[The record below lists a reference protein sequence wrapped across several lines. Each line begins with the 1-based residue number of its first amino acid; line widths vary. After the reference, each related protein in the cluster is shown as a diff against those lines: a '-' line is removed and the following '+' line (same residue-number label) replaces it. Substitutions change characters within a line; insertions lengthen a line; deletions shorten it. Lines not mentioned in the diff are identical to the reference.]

1 MDDILMSKLA
11 NKPNFDDL
19 QDKVIENQICNKQ
32 MQKSI
37 KRIDIGNKN
46 VRNQFDKNP
55 TGQLE
60 LFPKVQ
66 PSAVG
71 SVDLQDHK
79 QIKFAEGALIG
90 IEMVISE
97 YAKNADTHLI
107 IGGNSL
113 KKIWLDGQDTDL
125 SMLPHSL
132 DDFASMLC
140 DQKPSKIVYFTLM
153 PYMHVD
159 SVFGFGL
166 YLFDEADNLISKMVY
181 KFFDE
186 SIAPKN
192 AFKLNT
198 PTTFE
203 QLDDRSRPFF

>member
-1 MDDILMSKLA
+1 MSKPA
-11 NKPNFDDL
+11 NEPNLDDL
-19 QDKVIENQICNKQ
+19 QDKVMEHEIGKERQ
-32 MQKSI
+32 QKKI
-37 KRIDIGNKN
+37 KRIDNGNKP
-46 VRNQFDKNP
+46 VRKQFDQSRNEKLKSIS
-55 TGQLE
+55 GV
-60 LFPKVQ
+60 K
-66 PSAVG
+66 PSAVY
-71 SVDLQDHK
+71 SVDVQDHR

-90 IEMVISE
+90 IEMVISK
-97 YAKNADTHLI
+97 YAKNADSHLF

-125 SMLPHSL
+125 STLPHSL

-166 YLFDEADNLISKMVY
+166 YLFDEADNLISKLVY

-192 AFKLNT
+192 AFRLNT

>member
-1 MDDILMSKLA
+1 MEDILMSKLT

-19 QDKVIENQICNKQ
+19 QDKVMENQICKEQ

-37 KRIDIGNKN
+37 NRIDIGNKS
-46 VRNQFDKNP
+46 VRNQFDQNRNEKRKSIS
-55 TGQLE
+55 GV
-60 LFPKVQ
+60 KS
-66 PSAVG
+66 SAVY
-71 SVDLQDHK
+71 SVDVQDHRQMK
-79 QIKFAEGALIG
+79 YAEGALIG

-97 YAKNADTHLI
+97 YAQNADTHLI

-125 SMLPHSL
+125 STLPHSL
-132 DDFASMLC
+132 DDFTSVLC

-166 YLFDEADNLISKMVY
+166 YLFDEADNLISKLVY
-181 KFFDE
+181 KFIDE
-186 SIAPKN
+186 SIAPEN
-192 AFKLNT
+192 ARRLNT

-203 QLDDRSRPFF
+203 QLEDRSRPFF

>member
-1 MDDILMSKLA
+1 MAHETGKER
-11 NKPNFDDL
+11 
-19 QDKVIENQICNKQ
+19 Q
-32 MQKSI
+32 QKKI
-37 KRIDIGNKN
+37 KRIDNGNKP
-46 VRNQFDKNP
+46 VRKQFDQSRNEKLKSIS
-55 TGQLE
+55 GA
-60 LFPKVQ
+60 K
-66 PSAVG
+66 PSAVY
-71 SVDLQDHK
+71 SVDVQDHR
-79 QIKFAEGALIG
+79 QIKFAEGGLIG
-90 IEMVISE
+90 IEMVISK
-97 YAKNADTHLI
+97 YAKNADSHLF

-113 KKIWLDGQDTDL
+113 KKIWLDGQDTDI

-166 YLFDEADNLISKMVY
+166 YLFDEADNLISKLVY

-192 AFKLNT
+192 ALRLNT

>member
-1 MDDILMSKLA
+1 MSKLT

-19 QDKVIENQICNKQ
+19 QDKVMENQICKEQ

-37 KRIDIGNKN
+37 NRIDIGNKS
-46 VRNQFDKNP
+46 VRNQFDQNRNEKRKSIS
-55 TGQLE
+55 GV
-60 LFPKVQ
+60 K
-66 PSAVG
+66 PSAVY
-71 SVDLQDHK
+71 SVDVQDHRQMK
-79 QIKFAEGALIG
+79 YAEGALIG

-125 SMLPHSL
+125 STLPHSL
-132 DDFASMLC
+132 DDFSSMLC

-186 SIAPKN
+186 SIAPEN
-192 AFKLNT
+192 ARKLNT

-203 QLDDRSRPFF
+203 QLDDSSRPFF

>member
-1 MDDILMSKLA
+1 MSKLA

-19 QDKVIENQICNKQ
+19 QDKVMENQICKEQ

-46 VRNQFDKNP
+46 VRNQFDKNL
-55 TGQLE
+55 TEKLE

-66 PSAVG
+66 PSAVC
-71 SVDLQDHK
+71 SVNLQDHK
-79 QIKFAEGALIG
+79 QIKFAEGTLIG

-97 YAKNADTHLI
+97 YAKNADIHLI

-113 KKIWLDGQDTDL
+113 KKIWLDGQDIDL
-125 SMLPHSL
+125 STLPHSL

-166 YLFDEADNLISKMVY
+166 YLFDEANNLISKMVY

-186 SIAPKN
+186 SITPEN
-192 AFKLNT
+192 ALRLNT

-203 QLDDRSRPFF
+203 QLDDSSRPFF

>member
-1 MDDILMSKLA
+1 MSKPA
-11 NKPNFDDL
+11 NEPNLDDL
-19 QDKVIENQICNKQ
+19 QDKVMEHEIGKERQ
-32 MQKSI
+32 QKKI
-37 KRIDIGNKN
+37 KRIDNGNKP
-46 VRNQFDKNP
+46 VRKQFDQSRNEKLKSIS
-55 TGQLE
+55 GV
-60 LFPKVQ
+60 K
-66 PSAVG
+66 PSAVY
-71 SVDLQDHK
+71 SVDVQDHR

-90 IEMVISE
+90 IEMVISK
-97 YAKNADTHLI
+97 YAKNADSHLF

-113 KKIWLDGQDTDL
+113 KKICLDGQDTDI

-166 YLFDEADNLISKMVY
+166 YLFDEADNLISKLVY

-192 AFKLNT
+192 ALRLNT

>member
-1 MDDILMSKLA
+1 MSKPA
-11 NKPNFDDL
+11 NEPNLDDL
-19 QDKVIENQICNKQ
+19 QDKVMEHEIGKERQ
-32 MQKSI
+32 QKKI
-37 KRIDIGNKN
+37 KRIDNGNKP
-46 VRNQFDKNP
+46 VRKQFDQSRNEKLKSIS
-55 TGQLE
+55 GV
-60 LFPKVQ
+60 K
-66 PSAVG
+66 PSAVY
-71 SVDLQDHK
+71 SVDVQDHR

-90 IEMVISE
+90 IEMVISK
-97 YAKNADTHLI
+97 YAKNADSHLF

-166 YLFDEADNLISKMVY
+166 YLFDEADNLISKLVY

-192 AFKLNT
+192 ALRLNT

>member
-1 MDDILMSKLA
+1 MEDILMSKLT

-19 QDKVIENQICNKQ
+19 QDKVMENQICKEQ

-37 KRIDIGNKN
+37 NRIDIGNKS
-46 VRNQFDKNP
+46 VRNQFDQNRNEKRKSIS
-55 TGQLE
+55 GV
-60 LFPKVQ
+60 K
-66 PSAVG
+66 PSAVY
-71 SVDLQDHK
+71 SVDVQDHRQMK
-79 QIKFAEGALIG
+79 YAEGALIG

-125 SMLPHSL
+125 STLPHSL
-132 DDFASMLC
+132 DDFSSMLC

-192 AFKLNT
+192 AFRLNT

>member
-1 MDDILMSKLA
+1 MSKLT

-19 QDKVIENQICNKQ
+19 QDKVMENQICKEQ

-46 VRNQFDKNP
+46 VRNQFDQGRNEKLKSIS
-55 TGQLE
+55 GV
-60 LFPKVQ
+60 K
-66 PSAVG
+66 PSAVY
-71 SVDLQDHK
+71 SVDVQDHRQMK
-79 QIKFAEGALIG
+79 YAEGTLIG
-90 IEMVISE
+90 VEMAISE

-125 SMLPHSL
+125 STLPHSL
-132 DDFASMLC
+132 DDFTSVLC

-166 YLFDEADNLISKMVY
+166 YLFDEADNLISKLVY
-181 KFFDE
+181 KFIDE
-186 SIAPKN
+186 SIAPEN
-192 AFKLNT
+192 ALRLNT

-203 QLDDRSRPFF
+203 QLDDSSRPFF

>member
-1 MDDILMSKLA
+1 V
-11 NKPNFDDL
+11 
-19 QDKVIENQICNKQ
+19 QDN
-32 MQKSI
+32 S
-37 KRIDIGNKN
+37 
-46 VRNQFDKNP
+46 
-55 TGQLE
+55 QL
-60 LFPKVQ
+60 KY
-66 PSAVG
+66 
-71 SVDLQDHK
+71 
-79 QIKFAEGALIG
+79 AEGALDG

-97 YAKNADTHLI
+97 YDKNADTHLI

-125 SMLPHSL
+125 STLPHSL
-132 DDFASMLC
+132 DDFSSMLC

-186 SIAPKN
+186 SIAPEN
-192 AFKLNT
+192 ARRLST

-203 QLDDRSRPFF
+203 QLKDRSRPFF

>member
-1 MDDILMSKLA
+1 MSKLT

-19 QDKVIENQICNKQ
+19 QDKVMENQICKEQ

-37 KRIDIGNKN
+37 NRIDIGNKS
-46 VRNQFDKNP
+46 VRNQFDQNRNEKRKSIS
-55 TGQLE
+55 GV
-60 LFPKVQ
+60 K
-66 PSAVG
+66 PSAVY
-71 SVDLQDHK
+71 SVDVQDHRQMK
-79 QIKFAEGALIG
+79 YAEGALIG

-125 SMLPHSL
+125 STLPHSL
-132 DDFASMLC
+132 DDFSSMLC

-186 SIAPKN
+186 SIAPEN
-192 AFKLNT
+192 ARRLST

-203 QLDDRSRPFF
+203 QLKDRSRPFF

>member
-1 MDDILMSKLA
+1 MSKPA
-11 NKPNFDDL
+11 NEPNLDDL
-19 QDKVIENQICNKQ
+19 QDKVMEHEIGKERQ
-32 MQKSI
+32 QKKI
-37 KRIDIGNKN
+37 KRIDNGNKP
-46 VRNQFDKNP
+46 VRKQFDQSRNEKLKSIS
-55 TGQLE
+55 GV
-60 LFPKVQ
+60 K
-66 PSAVG
+66 PSAVY
-71 SVDLQDHK
+71 SVDVQDHR

-90 IEMVISE
+90 IEMVISK
-97 YAKNADTHLI
+97 YAKNADSHLF

-113 KKIWLDGQDTDL
+113 KKIWLDGQDTDI

-186 SIAPKN
+186 SLAPEN

-203 QLDDRSRPFF
+203 QFDDRSRPFF

>member
-1 MDDILMSKLA
+1 MSKPA
-11 NKPNFDDL
+11 NEPNLDDL
-19 QDKVIENQICNKQ
+19 QDKVMEHEIGKERQ
-32 MQKSI
+32 QKKI
-37 KRIDIGNKN
+37 KRIDNGNKP
-46 VRNQFDKNP
+46 VRKQFDQSRNEKLKSIS
-55 TGQLE
+55 GV
-60 LFPKVQ
+60 K
-66 PSAVG
+66 PSAVY
-71 SVDLQDHK
+71 SVDVQDHR

-90 IEMVISE
+90 IEMVISK
-97 YAKNADTHLI
+97 YAKNADSHLF

-113 KKIWLDGQDTDL
+113 KKIWLDGQDTDI

-166 YLFDEADNLISKMVY
+166 YLFDEADNLISKLVY

-186 SIAPKN
+186 SLAPKN
-192 AFKLNT
+192 ALRLNT

>member
-1 MDDILMSKLA
+1 MEDILMSKLT
-11 NKPNFDDL
+11 NKLNFDDL
-19 QDKVIENQICNKQ
+19 QDKVMENQICKEQ

-46 VRNQFDKNP
+46 VRNQFDQNRNEKRKSIS
-55 TGQLE
+55 GV
-60 LFPKVQ
+60 K
-66 PSAVG
+66 PSAVY
-71 SVDLQDHK
+71 SVDVQDHRQMK
-79 QIKFAEGALIG
+79 YAEGALIG
-90 IEMVISE
+90 IEMVVSE
-97 YAKNADTHLI
+97 YAQNADTHLI

-113 KKIWLDGQDTDL
+113 KKIWLDGRDTDL

-132 DDFASMLC
+132 DDFTSVLC

-166 YLFDEADNLISKMVY
+166 YLFDEADNLISKLVY
-181 KFFDE
+181 KFIDE
-186 SIAPKN
+186 SIAPEN
-192 AFKLNT
+192 ARKLNT

-203 QLDDRSRPFF
+203 QLDDSSRPFF

>member
-1 MDDILMSKLA
+1 MEDILMSKLT

-19 QDKVIENQICNKQ
+19 QDKVMENQICKEQ

-37 KRIDIGNKN
+37 NRIDIGNKS
-46 VRNQFDKNP
+46 VRNQFDQNRNEKRKSIS
-55 TGQLE
+55 GV
-60 LFPKVQ
+60 K
-66 PSAVG
+66 PSAVY
-71 SVDLQDHK
+71 SVDVQDHRQMK
-79 QIKFAEGALIG
+79 YAEGALIG

-125 SMLPHSL
+125 STLPHSL
-132 DDFASMLC
+132 DDFSSMLC

-186 SIAPKN
+186 SIAPEN
-192 AFKLNT
+192 ARRLST

-203 QLDDRSRPFF
+203 QLKDRSRPFF

>member
-1 MDDILMSKLA
+1 MEDILMSKLT

-19 QDKVIENQICNKQ
+19 QDKVMENQICKEQ

-37 KRIDIGNKN
+37 NRIDIGNKS
-46 VRNQFDKNP
+46 VRNQFDQNRNEKRKSIS
-55 TGQLE
+55 GV
-60 LFPKVQ
+60 K
-66 PSAVG
+66 PSAVY
-71 SVDLQDHK
+71 SVDVQDHRQMK
-79 QIKFAEGALIG
+79 YAEGALIG

-125 SMLPHSL
+125 STLPHSL
-132 DDFASMLC
+132 DDFSSMLC

-186 SIAPKN
+186 SIAPEN
-192 AFKLNT
+192 ARKLNT

-203 QLDDRSRPFF
+203 QLDDSSRPFF

>member
-1 MDDILMSKLA
+1 MSKPA
-11 NKPNFDDL
+11 NEPNLDDL
-19 QDKVIENQICNKQ
+19 QDKVMEHEIGKER
-32 MQKSI
+32 QKKKN
-37 KRIDIGNKN
+37 KRIDNGNKP
-46 VRNQFDKNP
+46 VRKQFDQSRNEKLKSIS
-55 TGQLE
+55 GV
-60 LFPKVQ
+60 K
-66 PSAVG
+66 PSAVY
-71 SVDLQDHK
+71 SVDVQDHR

-90 IEMVISE
+90 IEMVISK
-97 YAKNADTHLI
+97 YAKNADSHLF

-166 YLFDEADNLISKMVY
+166 YLFDEADNLISKLVY

-192 AFKLNT
+192 ALRLNT

-203 QLDDRSRPFF
+203 QFDDRSRPFF

>member
-1 MDDILMSKLA
+1 MDDILMSKLT

-19 QDKVIENQICNKQ
+19 QDKVMENQICKEQ

-46 VRNQFDKNP
+46 VRNQFDQGRNEKLKSIS
-55 TGQLE
+55 GV
-60 LFPKVQ
+60 K
-66 PSAVG
+66 PSAVY
-71 SVDLQDHK
+71 SVDVQDHRQMK
-79 QIKFAEGALIG
+79 YAEGTLIG
-90 IEMVISE
+90 VEMAISE

-125 SMLPHSL
+125 STLPHSL
-132 DDFASMLC
+132 DDFTSVLC

-166 YLFDEADNLISKMVY
+166 YLFDEADNLISKLVY
-181 KFFDE
+181 KFIDE
-186 SIAPKN
+186 SIAPEN
-192 AFKLNT
+192 ALRLNT

-203 QLDDRSRPFF
+203 QLDDSSRPFF

>member
-1 MDDILMSKLA
+1 MSKLT

-19 QDKVIENQICNKQ
+19 QDKVMENQICKEQ

-37 KRIDIGNKN
+37 NRIDIGNKS
-46 VRNQFDKNP
+46 VRNQFDQNRNEKRKSIS
-55 TGQLE
+55 GV
-60 LFPKVQ
+60 KS
-66 PSAVG
+66 SAVY
-71 SVDLQDHK
+71 SVDVQDHRQMK
-79 QIKFAEGALIG
+79 YAEGALIG

-97 YAKNADTHLI
+97 YAQNADTHLI

-125 SMLPHSL
+125 STLPHSL
-132 DDFASMLC
+132 DDFTSVLC

-166 YLFDEADNLISKMVY
+166 YLFDEADNLISKLVY
-181 KFFDE
+181 KFIDE
-186 SIAPKN
+186 SIAPEN
-192 AFKLNT
+192 ARRLNT

-203 QLDDRSRPFF
+203 QLEDRSRPFF

>member
-1 MDDILMSKLA
+1 MSKPA
-11 NKPNFDDL
+11 NEPNLDDL
-19 QDKVIENQICNKQ
+19 QDKVMEHEIGKERQ
-32 MQKSI
+32 QKKI
-37 KRIDIGNKN
+37 KRIDNGNKP
-46 VRNQFDKNP
+46 VRKQFDQSRNEKLKSIS
-55 TGQLE
+55 GV
-60 LFPKVQ
+60 K
-66 PSAVG
+66 PSAVY
-71 SVDLQDHK
+71 SVDVQDHR

-90 IEMVISE
+90 IEMVISK
-97 YAKNADTHLI
+97 YAKNADSHLF

-113 KKIWLDGQDTDL
+113 KKIWLDGQDTDI

-166 YLFDEADNLISKMVY
+166 YLFDEADNLISKLVY

-192 AFKLNT
+192 ALRLNT

>member
-1 MDDILMSKLA
+1 MSKPA
-11 NKPNFDDL
+11 NEPNLDDL
-19 QDKVIENQICNKQ
+19 QDKVMEHEIGKERQ
-32 MQKSI
+32 QKKI
-37 KRIDIGNKN
+37 KRIDNGNKP
-46 VRNQFDKNP
+46 VRKQFDQSRNEKLKSIS
-55 TGQLE
+55 GV
-60 LFPKVQ
+60 K
-66 PSAVG
+66 PSAVY
-71 SVDLQDHK
+71 SVDVQDHR

-90 IEMVISE
+90 IEMVISK

-107 IGGNSL
+107 IGSNSL

-166 YLFDEADNLISKMVY
+166 YLFDEADNLISKLVY

-186 SIAPKN
+186 
-192 AFKLNT
+192 T
-198 PTTFE
+198 
-203 QLDDRSRPFF
+203 

>member
-132 DDFASMLC
+132 DDFASM
-140 DQKPSKIVYFTLM
+140 
-153 PYMHVD
+153 
-159 SVFGFGL
+159 
-166 YLFDEADNLISKMVY
+166 
-181 KFFDE
+181 
-186 SIAPKN
+186 
-192 AFKLNT
+192 
-198 PTTFE
+198 
-203 QLDDRSRPFF
+203 

>member
-1 MDDILMSKLA
+1 MSKPA
-11 NKPNFDDL
+11 NEPNLDDL
-19 QDKVIENQICNKQ
+19 QDKVMEHEIGKERQ
-32 MQKSI
+32 QKKI
-37 KRIDIGNKN
+37 KRIDNGNKP
-46 VRNQFDKNP
+46 VRKQFDQSRNEKLKSIS
-55 TGQLE
+55 GV
-60 LFPKVQ
+60 K
-66 PSAVG
+66 PSAVY
-71 SVDLQDHK
+71 SVDVQDHRQMK
-79 QIKFAEGALIG
+79 YAEGALIG
-90 IEMVISE
+90 IEMVVSE
-97 YAKNADTHLI
+97 YAQNADTHLI
-107 IGGNSL
+107 IRGNSL
-113 KKIWLDGQDTDL
+113 KKIWLDGQDTDI

-166 YLFDEADNLISKMVY
+166 YLFDEADNLISKLVY

-192 AFKLNT
+192 AFRLNT

>member
-1 MDDILMSKLA
+1 MDDILMSKLT

-19 QDKVIENQICNKQ
+19 QDKVMENQICKEH

-46 VRNQFDKNP
+46 VRNQFDQNRNEKRKSIS
-55 TGQLE
+55 GV
-60 LFPKVQ
+60 KS
-66 PSAVG
+66 SAVY
-71 SVDLQDHK
+71 SVDVQDHRQMK
-79 QIKFAEGALIG
+79 YAEGALIG

-97 YAKNADTHLI
+97 YAQNADTHLI

-125 SMLPHSL
+125 STLPHSL
-132 DDFASMLC
+132 DDFTSVLC

-166 YLFDEADNLISKMVY
+166 YLFDEADNLISKLVY
-181 KFFDE
+181 KFIDE
-186 SIAPKN
+186 SIAPEN
-192 AFKLNT
+192 ARRLNT

-203 QLDDRSRPFF
+203 QLEDRSRPFF

>member
-46 VRNQFDKNP
+46 VRNQFDQNRNEKRKSIS
-55 TGQLE
+55 GV
-60 LFPKVQ
+60 K
-66 PSAVG
+66 PSAVY
-71 SVDLQDHK
+71 SVDVQDHRQMK
-79 QIKFAEGALIG
+79 YAEGALIG

-97 YAKNADTHLI
+97 YAQNADTHLI

-125 SMLPHSL
+125 STLPHSL
-132 DDFASMLC
+132 DDFTSVLC

-166 YLFDEADNLISKMVY
+166 YLFDEADNLISKLVY
-181 KFFDE
+181 KFIDE
-186 SIAPKN
+186 SIAPEN
-192 AFKLNT
+192 ARRLST

-203 QLDDRSRPFF
+203 QLEDRSRPFF

>member
-1 MDDILMSKLA
+1 MSKPA
-11 NKPNFDDL
+11 NEPNLDDL
-19 QDKVIENQICNKQ
+19 QDKVMEHEIGKERQ
-32 MQKSI
+32 QKKI
-37 KRIDIGNKN
+37 KRIDNGNKP
-46 VRNQFDKNP
+46 VRKQFDQSRNEKLKSIS
-55 TGQLE
+55 GV
-60 LFPKVQ
+60 K
-66 PSAVG
+66 PSAVY
-71 SVDLQDHK
+71 SVDVQDHR

-90 IEMVISE
+90 IEMVISK
-97 YAKNADTHLI
+97 YAKNADSHLF

-113 KKIWLDGQDTDL
+113 KKIWLDGQDTDI

-140 DQKPSKIVYFTLM
+140 DQKPSKIVYLTLM

-166 YLFDEADNLISKMVY
+166 YLFDEADNLISKLVY

-192 AFKLNT
+192 ALRLNT

>member
-1 MDDILMSKLA
+1 MDDILMPKLT

-19 QDKVIENQICNKQ
+19 QDKVMENQICKEQ

-46 VRNQFDKNP
+46 VRNQFDQNRNEKRKSIS
-55 TGQLE
+55 GVE
-60 LFPKVQ
+60 
-66 PSAVG
+66 PSAVY
-71 SVDLQDHK
+71 SVDVQDHRQMK
-79 QIKFAEGALIG
+79 YAEGALIG
-90 IEMVISE
+90 IEMLISE
-97 YAKNADTHLI
+97 YAQNADTHLI

-113 KKIWLDGQDTDL
+113 KKIWLDGQNTDL
-125 SMLPHSL
+125 STLPHSL
-132 DDFASMLC
+132 DDFTSMLC

-166 YLFDEADNLISKMVY
+166 YLFDEVDNLISKLVY
-181 KFFDE
+181 KFIDE
-186 SIAPKN
+186 SIAPEN
-192 AFKLNT
+192 ARRLST

-203 QLDDRSRPFF
+203 QLEDRSRPFF

>member
-1 MDDILMSKLA
+1 MDDILMPKLT

-19 QDKVIENQICNKQ
+19 QDKVMENQICKEQ

-46 VRNQFDKNP
+46 VRNQFDQNRNEKRKSIS
-55 TGQLE
+55 GV
-60 LFPKVQ
+60 K
-66 PSAVG
+66 PSAVY
-71 SVDLQDHK
+71 SVDVQDHRQMK
-79 QIKFAEGALIG
+79 YAEGALIG

-97 YAKNADTHLI
+97 YAQNADTHLI

-125 SMLPHSL
+125 STLPHSL
-132 DDFASMLC
+132 DDFTSVLC

-166 YLFDEADNLISKMVY
+166 YLFDEADNLISKLVY
-181 KFFDE
+181 KFIDE
-186 SIAPKN
+186 SIAPEN
-192 AFKLNT
+192 ARRLST

-203 QLDDRSRPFF
+203 QLEDRSRPFF

>member
-1 MDDILMSKLA
+1 MSKPA
-11 NKPNFDDL
+11 NEPNLDDL
-19 QDKVIENQICNKQ
+19 QDKVMEHEIGKERQ
-32 MQKSI
+32 QKKI
-37 KRIDIGNKN
+37 KRIDNGNKP
-46 VRNQFDKNP
+46 VRKQFDQSRNEKLKSIS
-55 TGQLE
+55 GV
-60 LFPKVQ
+60 K
-66 PSAVG
+66 PSAVY
-71 SVDLQDHK
+71 SVDVQDHR

-90 IEMVISE
+90 IEMVISK
-97 YAKNADTHLI
+97 YAKNADSHLF

-113 KKIWLDGQDTDL
+113 KKIWLDGQDTDI

-166 YLFDEADNLISKMVY
+166 YLFDEADNLISKLVY

-192 AFKLNT
+192 AFRLNT